1 MIFLKLI
8 IRKLLEWLLFIII
21 GFWIATTG
29 LLEGTTV
36 GSWMDTIIDYL
47 PDLTEEVQL
56 RTSTKEIESPVM
68 SLPERSETNDL
79 DYDLLE
85 KMIIDLTN
93 DLRVSVDV
101 EPLEPNEV
109 LTAGANIRAYET
121 EELFS
126 HTRPDGSDAFT
137 VMQEDGILYPY
148 RMIGENLA
156 MGTYFGSEE
165 YMAEL
170 LFDGWVESEG
180 HYNNMIQPEYRE
192 IGVGVHYDG
201 EFLYLTQLFGV
212 QHGQ

>member
-1 MIFLKLI
+1 MKLI

-36 GSWMDTIIDYL
+36 GSWMDTIIGYI

-56 RTSTKEIESPVM
+56 RTSTEKIESPVL

-79 DYDLLE
+79 DFELLE
-85 KMIIDLTN
+85 EMVIDLTN
-93 DLRVSVDV
+93 ELRVSVDV
-101 EPLEPNEV
+101 EPLESNEM
-109 LTAGANIRAYET
+109 LTVGANIRAYET
-121 EELFS
+121 AELFS

-156 MGTYFGSEE
+156 MGTYIGSEE

>member
-56 RTSTKEIESPVM
+56 RTSTEEIESPVL

-79 DYDLLE
+79 DYELLE
-85 KMIIDLTN
+85 EMIIDLTN
-93 DLRVSVDV
+93 ELRVSLDV
-101 EPLEPNEV
+101 EPLESNEM

-137 VMQEDGILYPY
+137 VMQEEGILYPY

>member
-1 MIFLKLI
+1 MKLI

-56 RTSTKEIESPVM
+56 RTSTKEIELPVM

-79 DYDLLE
+79 DYDLLKE
-85 KMIIDLTN
+85 MIIDLTN
-93 DLRVSVDV
+93 ELRVSVDV
-101 EPLEPNEV
+101 EPLESNEM
-109 LTAGANIRAYET
+109 LTVGANIRAYET
-121 EELFS
+121 AELFS

-156 MGTYFGSEE
+156 MGTYIGSEE

-180 HYNNMIQPEYRE
+180 HYNNMIQPGYRE

>member
-56 RTSTKEIESPVM
+56 RTSTKEIESPIM

-79 DYDLLE
+79 DYELLE
-85 KMIIDLTN
+85 EMIIDLTN
-93 DLRVSVDV
+93 ELRVSMDV

>member
-36 GSWMDTIIDYL
+36 GSWMDTIIDYF

-56 RTSTKEIESPVM
+56 RTSTEKIESPVL

-79 DYDLLE
+79 DFELLE
-85 KMIIDLTN
+85 EMVIDLTN
-93 DLRVSVDV
+93 ELRVSVDV
-101 EPLEPNEV
+101 EPLESNEM
-109 LTAGANIRAYET
+109 LTVGANIRAYET
-121 EELFS
+121 AELFS

-156 MGTYFGSEE
+156 MGTYIGSEE